1 MTAELL
7 GEGPADPEA
16 IVVGWLQPLR
26 RTANTRRPGDPL
38 PMTVVRTV
46 AGTECHE
53 ESYSDPVVQIDTLCA
68 ASAGEDAAS
77 VESNKTHRRMLLL
90 ARYLEDFNLDYIK
103 VFLTPRRED
112 YGDEQIIRYVARYQ
126 LGQSYE

>member
-16 IVVGWLQPLR
+16 IVIEWLQPLR

-77 VESNKTHRRMLLL
+77 DELNKTHRRMLLL

>member
-16 IVVGWLQPLR
+16 IVVEWLQPLR
-26 RTANTRRPGDPL
+26 RAANTRRPGDPL
-38 PMTVVRTV
+38 PMNVVLKV

-53 ESYSDPVVQIDTLCA
+53 ESYSDPVVRVDTLCA

-77 VESNKTHRRMLLL
+77 DESNKTHRRMLLL

-103 VFLTPRRED
+103 VFQSPHRLD
-112 YGDEQIIRYVARYQ
+112 YGDEQIIRYVAMYQ

>member
-1 MTAELL
+1 
-7 GEGPADPEA
+7 
-16 IVVGWLQPLR
+16 
-26 RTANTRRPGDPL
+26 
-38 PMTVVRTV
+38 MTVVRTV